1 MSAAKTRKCAQ
12 CGASMKGRGDNAAFP
27 FCSPRCKQIDLGR
40 WLGGDY
46 VISRS
51 LIPESVRT
59 GRPWGAGGGGSEP
72 VC

>member
-12 CGASMKGRGDNAAFP
+12 CSGPVKGRSDNASFP
-27 FCSPRCKQIDLGR
+27 FCSSRCKQIDLGR

-51 LIPESVRT
+51 LIPESART
-59 GRPWGAGGGGSEP
+59 GRPWGAGSDGSEP
-72 VC
+72 GC